1 MNSIPDQIR
10 RRGERALHN
19 AAMAIQRGDV
29 EAKRKFLDDAQMCR
43 RLLLEAGEPDLEPV
57 MDPDAIERCDQTED
71 LFA

>member
-19 AAMAIQRGDV
+19 AALAIQRGDF
-29 EAKRKFLDDAQMCR
+29 EAKKKYLDLVEFYR
-43 RLLLEAGEPDLEPV
+43 NRLREAGEPDLEPV

-71 LFA
+71 LFQ